1 MTDILT
7 QVGMLLIVLLR
18 FDLYFNFCSTSSR
31 ALKVAYLAR
40 CIVVTVLYG
49 HGISL
54 KPATFFPFE
63 QLEASPS

>member
-18 FDLYFNFCSTSSR
+18 FDLYFNFCSTSSLV
-31 ALKVAYLAR
+31 LKVAYLTR